1 MRKVG
6 NMKLYSIDE
15 ILDEDLG
22 KIGTPERDKFET
34 ELQAEVH
41 AYHIGEAIR
50 NARKEKKLTHLWAC
64 NVPRFQRLKVG
75 KISISQRLPKP
86 SRQCKFQQTSLLGT
100 HLWLFGDT

>member
-50 NARKEKKLTHLWAC
+50 KARKEKKLTQAE
-64 NVPRFQRLKVG
+64 
-75 KISISQRLPKP
+75 
-86 SRQCKFQQTSLLGT
+86 LGE
-100 HLWLFGDT
+100 LMGAENG